1 MAKYTVNHVCGH
13 SVEIQLFGKM
23 DDRYRRIEWLETQEC
38 DECRRAKANA
48 AAAAAKETRGLTD
61 LKGSEKQVAWANT
74 IREKAYKTLD
84 CLAPFASVEELK
96 VLMGRWGKIDDKTK
110 AQWLASIEKVKPLYD
125 RWKAQMDAQ
134 TEAKWWIDNRYSMP
148 EPRIGVKGLDMR
160 DAFTTRNGIIADFRN
175 LFDEWDYK

>member
-1 MAKYTVNHVCGH
+1 MAKYTINHTCGH

-74 IREKAYKTLD
+74 IREQAYKALD
-84 CLAPFASVEELK
+84 WLAPFSTIEGLK
-96 VLMGRWGKIDDKTK
+96 VLMEGWSNMDDQMKEK
-110 AQWLASIEKVKPLYD
+110 CLASAEIVKPLFD
-125 RWKAQMDAQ
+125 GWKNKMDAQ
-134 TEAKWWIDNRYSMP
+134 TEAKWWIDHRYSMP
-148 EPRIGVKGLDMR
+148 ESRTDTKSPDYRVAFAARNSIIG
-160 DAFTTRNGIIADFRN
+160 DFKN
-175 LFDEWDYK
+175 LFDEWE